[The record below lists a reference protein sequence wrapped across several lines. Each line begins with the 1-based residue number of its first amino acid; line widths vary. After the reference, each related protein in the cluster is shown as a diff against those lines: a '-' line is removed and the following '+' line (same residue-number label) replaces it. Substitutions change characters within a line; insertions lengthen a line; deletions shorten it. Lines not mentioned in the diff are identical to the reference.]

1 MVLVINPK
9 NITTMKCNL
18 KPLQTQRTKIVP
30 QPTKPKMSKEKVKA
44 IEGTGFQELTECLK
58 KLNVK
63 DTMKNVRIT
72 M

>member
-1 MVLVINPK
+1 MVLVVNPK

>member
-1 MVLVINPK
+1 MVLIVNAK

>member
-1 MVLVINPK
+1 MVLVVNPR
-9 NITTMKCNL
+9 NITTMKCNM

-30 QPTKPKMSKEKVKA
+30 MPTKPKITKEKVKA

-58 KLNVK
+58 KLKVK

>member
-1 MVLVINPK
+1 MVLIVNPR
-9 NITTMKCNL
+9 NITTQKCNM
-18 KPLQTQRTKIVP
+18 KPLQTQQTKIVP
-30 QPTKPKMSKEKVKA
+30 QPTKPKISKEKEKA
-44 IEGTGFQELTECLK
+44 IEGSGFQELTECLK